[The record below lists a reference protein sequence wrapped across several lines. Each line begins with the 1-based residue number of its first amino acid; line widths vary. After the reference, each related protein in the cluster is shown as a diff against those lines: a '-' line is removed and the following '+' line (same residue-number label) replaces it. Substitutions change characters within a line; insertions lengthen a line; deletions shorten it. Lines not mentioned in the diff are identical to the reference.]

1 MRTGTTSFEVDL
13 CGTLE
18 ARTLLQLGIGPILT
32 ILDSDL
38 GSPEELV
45 TVRLE
50 WEVVRRR
57 GGVPKVTLGATV
69 WCFGVVQ
76 FDVVCDAVDVV
87 VRHSDYGQ

>member
-69 WCFGVVQ
+69 WCFWR
-76 FDVVCDAVDVV
+76 CAV
-87 VRHSDYGQ
+87 